1 MSLTV
6 CSGTP
11 LEAWSAV
18 GVRVKAKFEV
28 SAAAGDE
35 KAAGVLTVK
44 EVGESEAVAA
54 GSPRVL
60 KKIAAGAAVK
70 TKD

>member
-1 MSLTV
+1 MRLNVGSVL
-6 CSGTP
+6 
-11 LEAWSAV
+11 
-18 GVRVKAKFEV
+18 GVRVKTKFEV
-28 SAAAGDE
+28 FAAAGDE